1 MTSKQAPPI
10 PRRIKVGD
18 KMYSVDIIQ
27 SMQRARER
35 GCIWYDAGRIQI
47 GQANHV
53 DGRKYS
59 DIQMSETFWHELV
72 HAILYEMDSQLYSNE
87 KFVHEFA
94 MHLAKAIHSA
104 KFK

>member
-1 MTSKQAPPI
+1 MTARQAPPI

-18 KMYSVDIIQ
+18 KTYSVDIIQ
-27 SMQRARER
+27 SMQHARVR
-35 GCIWYDAGRIQI
+35 GQIWYEAGRIQI
-47 GQANHV
+47 GQTSKTT
-53 DGRKYS
+53 GRKYS

-72 HAILYEMDSQLYSNE
+72 HAILYEMDNQLYSNE

-94 MHLAKAIHSA
+94 THLAKAIQSA

>member
-1 MTSKQAPPI
+1 MPNKQAPPI

-27 SMQRARER
+27 SMQKKRDMGRV
-35 GCIWYDAGRIQI
+35 WYELQRIQI
-47 GQANHV
+47 GQTSNV

-72 HAILYEMDSQLYSNE
+72 HAILYEMGSGLYNNE
-87 KFVHEFA
+87 RFVHEFA
-94 MHLAKAIHSA
+94 MHLSRAIHSA